1 MADLASFRAYGALF
15 ADDREG
21 GLNAIRAEAR
31 RMQERVT
38 FEKEIRLAM
47 DREQKEAGERAPED
61 PEEDVEDPDE
71 WWRLLQDGGEQERY
85 VPESILSQNCT
96 PLQANR
102 LMHAFMPTTGQP
114 EELGHLLSCKADPN
128 SPPTLPG
135 GMSPL
140 YKVNVFALDADVE
153 AMWRALFMYGATESL
168 EEKQRMAERLAT
180 SDATRKLHAFR
191 PIAES
196 VDTLKSLLEEKADP
210 NGMKPLPP
218 GHIVPLQNVSL
229 EMSKRH
235 VQ

>member
-47 DREQKEAGERAPED
+47 QHKEAEERDPDD

-85 VPESILSQNCT
+85 VPESILAQNYT

-114 EELGHLLSCKADPN
+114 EELGHLLACKADPN

-153 AMWRALFMYGATESL
+153 AMRRALFMYGATESL
-168 EEKQRMAERLAT
+168 EEKQRMAERPTT

-196 VDTLKSLLEEKADP
+196 VATLKSLLEEKADP

-218 GHIVPLQNVSL
+218 GHIIPLQNV
-229 EMSKRH
+229 
-235 VQ
+235 

>member
-1 MADLASFRAYGALF
+1 MPDLAAFRAYGALF

-47 DREQKEAGERAPED
+47 DREQKEAGERDPED

-85 VPESILSQNCT
+85 VPESILSQNYT

-128 SPPTLPG
+128 SPPTLA
-135 GMSPL
+135 MSPL
-140 YKVNVFALDADVE
+140 YKVNVFALDV
-153 AMWRALFMYGATESL
+153 LQGGAQLRVPS
-168 EEKQRMAERLAT
+168 QG
-180 SDATRKLHAFR
+180 TR
-191 PIAES
+191 
-196 VDTLKSLLEEKADP
+196 
-210 NGMKPLPP
+210 
-218 GHIVPLQNVSL
+218 
-229 EMSKRH
+229 
-235 VQ
+235 

>member
-1 MADLASFRAYGALF
+1 MADLAAFRAYGALF

-47 DREQKEAGERAPED
+47 QQKETEERDPDD

-85 VPESILSQNCT
+85 VPESILSQNYT

-114 EELGHLLSCKADPN
+114 QELGHLLSCAIHNQRRRQEVPYFPADRRERGDPEV
-128 SPPTLPG
+128 SAG
-135 GMSPL
+135 
-140 YKVNVFALDADVE
+140 AA
-153 AMWRALFMYGATESL
+153 WRSSRGLG
-168 EEKQRMAERLAT
+168 
-180 SDATRKLHAFR
+180 
-191 PIAES
+191 
-196 VDTLKSLLEEKADP
+196 
-210 NGMKPLPP
+210 
-218 GHIVPLQNVSL
+218 QNL
-229 EMSKRH
+229 TKTI
-235 VQ
+235 

>member
-1 MADLASFRAYGALF
+1 MTDLASFRAYGALF

-47 DREQKEAGERAPED
+47 QQKATEERGHDD

-85 VPESILSQNCT
+85 VPESILSQNYT
-96 PLQANR
+96 PPQATR
-102 LMHAFMPTTGQP
+102 LMHAFMPTTGKP
-114 EELGHLLSCKADPN
+114 EELGHLLVCKAEPN
-128 SPPTLPG
+128 SPPTLQG

-140 YKVNVFALDADVE
+140 YKVNVFALEADVE
-153 AMWRALFMYGATESL
+153 AMRRALFMYGATESL
-168 EEKQRMAERLAT
+168 EEKQRMAERPTT
-180 SDATRKLHAFR
+180 SDATRKLHAFH

-196 VDTLKSLLEEKADP
+196 VATLKSLLEEKADP

-218 GHIVPLQNVSL
+218 GHIIPLQNVSL
-229 EMSKRH
+229 DLSTRY

>member
-1 MADLASFRAYGALF
+1 
-15 ADDREG
+15 
-21 GLNAIRAEAR
+21 
-31 RMQERVT
+31 MQERVT
-38 FEKEIRLAM
+38 FEKQIHLAM
-47 DREQKEAGERAPED
+47 QQKATEERDPED

-85 VPESILSQNCT
+85 VPESILSQNYT

-153 AMWRALFMYGATESL
+153 AMRRVLFLYGATESL
-168 EEKQRMAERLAT
+168 EEKQRMAERPTT
-180 SDATRKLHAFR
+180 SDATRKLHAFH

-196 VDTLKSLLEEKADP
+196 LATLKSLLE
-210 NGMKPLPP
+210 
-218 GHIVPLQNVSL
+218 
-229 EMSKRH
+229 
-235 VQ
+235 

>member
-1 MADLASFRAYGALF
+1 MSDLASFRAYGALF
-15 ADDREG
+15 ADDREI
-21 GLNAIRAEAR
+21 GLNDIRAEAR

-47 DREQKEAGERAPED
+47 DREQKEAGERDPED

-85 VPESILSQNCT
+85 TPESILSQSYT

-102 LMHAFMPTTGQP
+102 LMHAFMPTTGQA
-114 EELGHLLSCKADPN
+114 EELGHLLACKADPN

-140 YKVNVFALDADVE
+140 YKVNVFALEADVE
-153 AMWRALFMYGATESL
+153 AMRRALCMYGATESL
-168 EEKQRMAERLAT
+168 EEKQRMAERPTT

-196 VDTLKSLLEEKADP
+196 VATLKSLLEEKADP

-218 GHIVPLQNVSL
+218 GHIIPLQNVSL
-229 EMSKRH
+229 DMSTRP

>member
-1 MADLASFRAYGALF
+1 MSDLASFRAYGALF

-47 DREQKEAGERAPED
+47 GREAKEAEEGGPDD

-85 VPESILSQNCT
+85 IPESILSQNYT

-102 LMHAFMPTTGQP
+102 LMHAFMPTSGQP

-128 SPPTLPG
+128 SPPTLD
-135 GMSPL
+135 MPL
-140 YKVNVFALDADVE
+140 L
-153 AMWRALFMYGATESL
+153 
-168 EEKQRMAERLAT
+168 
-180 SDATRKLHAFR
+180 
-191 PIAES
+191 
-196 VDTLKSLLEEKADP
+196 
-210 NGMKPLPP
+210 
-218 GHIVPLQNVSL
+218 
-229 EMSKRH
+229 
-235 VQ
+235 

>member
-15 ADDREG
+15 ADDSEG
-21 GLNAIRAEAR
+21 GLNAIRAEGR

-47 DREQKEAGERAPED
+47 QQKATEERDPQD

-85 VPESILSQNCT
+85 TPASILSQSYT

-114 EELGHLLSCKADPN
+114 EELGHLLFCKADPN

-135 GMSPL
+135 SI
-140 YKVNVFALDADVE
+140 F
-153 AMWRALFMYGATESL
+153 
-168 EEKQRMAERLAT
+168 Q
-180 SDATRKLHAFR
+180 
-191 PIAES
+191 
-196 VDTLKSLLEEKADP
+196 
-210 NGMKPLPP
+210 
-218 GHIVPLQNVSL
+218 
-229 EMSKRH
+229 
-235 VQ
+235 